1 MFLSYRRNLFLVG
14 SSKSSLSLE
23 LFSFQNGPIRRR
35 KSVAFPSSQALAK
48 VKIRSK
54 FRICRYYVSCLREGG
69 LGAYEGY
76 LTSIGVFI
84 GATLSLKRFLFGTL
98 RTVFPYICMG

>member
-1 MFLSYRRNLFLVG
+1 MFLAS
-14 SSKSSLSLE
+14 
-23 LFSFQNGPIRRR
+23 
-35 KSVAFPSSQALAK
+35 
-48 VKIRSK
+48 
-54 FRICRYYVSCLREGG
+54 EGG

-76 LTSIGVFI
+76 LASIWVFI